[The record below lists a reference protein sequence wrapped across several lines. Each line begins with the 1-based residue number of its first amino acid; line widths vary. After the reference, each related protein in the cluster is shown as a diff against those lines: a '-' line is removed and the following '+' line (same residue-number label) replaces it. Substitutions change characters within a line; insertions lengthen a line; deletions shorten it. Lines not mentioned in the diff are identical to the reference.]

1 MLSKNC
7 LDYYYCFWRP
17 KCDLASSSQFFSLH
31 VLNSLKYQSVRQRE
45 SFLDMYVFLKPY
57 HEGAITIKFGLRVV
71 VLNGCLWDYWNHKGS
86 SCSKHEYYQQTEW
99 HIQVDRSPSR
109 SFCFRQKWLN
119 LVADKPTKQE
129 TDMGDITSLAEMIK
143 LKLAEF
149 MKLNKMLLFFSFVLL
164 KPTKL
169 SVLSVSCTYSLC
181 KLVINHLHCCY
192 QEKQKSH
199 LAAILSIVNMSND
212 LSHWLS

>member
-99 HIQVDRSPSR
+99 HIQVDRSPS
-109 SFCFRQKWLN
+109 STFCFRQKWLN
-119 LVADKPTKQE
+119 LVADKTNQARDRHGWHNLLGGDDKIKISRVHEIKQNVVVFFIRASQAYQ
-129 TDMGDITSLAEMIK
+129 TQRPVSLVHIFP
-143 LKLAEF
+143 L
-149 MKLNKMLLFFSFVLL
+149 
-164 KPTKL
+164 
-169 SVLSVSCTYSLC
+169 
-181 KLVINHLHCCY
+181 
-192 QEKQKSH
+192 
-199 LAAILSIVNMSND
+199 
-212 LSHWLS
+212 